1 MTDELWGWQACDLAE
16 AIRARRVSS
25 REAVASCLSRLDAVN
40 PRINAVVDVM
50 AEDALAAADRADQAV
65 ARGETLGALHG
76 VPVTIK
82 INVDVAGRPTTNG
95 VVAFQERVAKD
106 DSPPVANWR
115 KAGAIVI
122 GRTNVPPFSARFF
135 TANALYGRTPNPWD
149 ASRTPGGSSGGA
161 AAAVATG
168 IGPLGHGNDRAGSV
182 RYPAYACGVV
192 GLRPTLG
199 RIPTYDA
206 TTPDELSMTT
216 QLTHTQGPLAR
227 SIRDL
232 QLGFAAMAA
241 RDPRD
246 PWYAPVASGL
256 EPSREPVPVALF
268 DECPGVGVE
277 PAVAA
282 ALRTAA
288 GWLEEAGYRVERA
301 TPPRFEEAARLFF
314 TLVRSEERSSTTSAI
329 DRLGDDELRR
339 ARASTMAYA
348 SELDYDGYIKAF
360 ARRASIL
367 REWMLF
373 FERYPL
379 LLMPVSCERAWP
391 ADYDQRGDKAVAHMM
406 TAHHPMLA
414 VSTLGLPGLAVPTG
428 LADGLPVGIQLV
440 ASRFRE
446 DLCLGAGAAIE
457 ARCPP
462 LTPIDPR

>member
-1 MTDELWGWQACDLAE
+1 MTDELWRWQACDLAE
-16 AIRARRVSS
+16 AIRLRRISS
-25 REAVASCLSRLDAVN
+25 REAVTSCLARLDAVN
-40 PRINAVVDVM
+40 PRINAVVDIM
-50 AEDALAAADRADQAV
+50 AEDALAAADRADQATV
-65 ARGETLGALHG
+65 RGEAVGSLHG

-82 INVDVAGRPTTNG
+82 INVDIAGRPTTNG
-95 VVAFQERVAKD
+95 VMAFKDRIAKD

-135 TANALYGRTPNPWD
+135 TANTLYGRTLNPWD

-182 RYPAYACGVV
+182 RYPAYACGIM

-206 TTPDELSMTT
+206 TTPAEASITT

-241 RDPRD
+241 GDPRD
-246 PWYAPVASGL
+246 PWYAPVTSGL
-256 EPSREPVPVALF
+256 TPSREPVAVALF
-268 DECPGVGVE
+268 DDCPGVVLE

-282 ALRTAA
+282 ALRAAA
-288 GWLEEAGYRVERA
+288 GWLEEAGYRVEHA
-301 TPPRFEEAARLFF
+301 APPRFEEAARLFF

-348 SELDYDGYIKAF
+348 SELDYGGYITAF
-360 ARRASIL
+360 ARRSAIL

-373 FERYPL
+373 LERYPL
-379 LLMPVSCERAWP
+379 LLMPVACERAWP
-391 ADYDQRGDKAVAHMM
+391 ADYDQRGDDAVAHMM

-414 VSTLGLPGLAVPTG
+414 ISTLGLPALAMPTG
-428 LADGLPVGIQLV
+428 VADGVPVGVQLV

-462 LTPIDPR
+462 MTPIDPR